1 MGLPSEALFC
11 MRGMLCKLSGLL
23 EKHGR
28 AHVNHWSVDWDG
40 TGRRSVSRSG
50 PVATGPSIGTERDP
64 VASAAAD
71 QSPLVRRQYISSVNA
86 SCRSLEPLRQSA
98 RDRRHAA
105 RRCAPRRRGIRAW
118 ILLVYDTVRAFC
130 SMRHVVCVLAPS
142 STASCETSRSAPGN
156 SASMRCSA
164 SMEPRSR

>member
-1 MGLPSEALFC
+1 
-11 MRGMLCKLSGLL
+11 MRGMLCKLSGLF

-28 AHVNHWSVDWDG
+28 AHVSHWSVDWDG
-40 TGRRSVSRSG
+40 TSPRCVRGSG
-50 PVATGPSIGTERDP
+50 PVATGPSIGTER
-64 VASAAAD
+64 AAVPSSGAD
-71 QSPLVRRQYISSVNA
+71 RWRLVRRQYISSVNA
-86 SCRSLEPLRQSA
+86 SCRSLEPPRQPA

-118 ILLVYDTVRAFC
+118 LLLAYDTDRAPR
-130 SMRHVVCVLAPS
+130 SMRHVTCVIALS
-142 STASCETSRSAPGN
+142 STSSCETSRSAPGN